1 MQFESS
7 LTILNSNTPLLL
19 EKRIKLL
26 VAIKNEGSISKAAKT
41 VPMSYKTAW
50 EAIDSIN
57 NLCPT
62 LVVKKEIGGIG
73 GGGAILTPYGE
84 NLINTYNILKS
95 EHEKFLENITK
106 LTDFNTGNLK
116 SLQRITMKISAR
128 NQLNARIKDITF
140 DNVSAL
146 ICLETLSGQELFANI
161 SKNSIENL
169 DLKIINDVIAI
180 FKSNNVMIS
189 TSENI
194 GLSARNK
201 IKGTVLELNFSEVN
215 CEVIINIGQ
224 NQTITSVITKT
235 SAVELKL
242 SIGCNVIAVIKS
254 SDIMIGI

>member
-1 MQFESS
+1 
-7 LTILNSNTPLLL
+7 
-19 EKRIKLL
+19 
-26 VAIKNEGSISKAAKT
+26 
-41 VPMSYKTAW
+41 
-50 EAIDSIN
+50 
-57 NLCPT
+57 
-62 LVVKKEIGGIG
+62 
-73 GGGAILTPYGE
+73 
-84 NLINTYNILKS
+84 
-95 EHEKFLENITK
+95 
-106 LTDFNTGNLK
+106 
-116 SLQRITMKISAR
+116 MKISAR